1 MFIYT
6 SFTPHHV
13 NLQLIYTSFTPHH
26 ANLHLIY
33 TSCTLH
39 HVNLQL
45 IYSSF
50 TSHLQL
56 SYVPPCE
63 ITTHSHLIYI
73 HHVNLQLIYSYCTLQ
88 LMYSTT
94 HLRLINNP
102 FIARAHPFS
111 SHRLARREVELYD
124 ASVTAKIMKRTLK
137 THLALYCNC
146 PLFRHGSCVGGCACA
161 RACDHKSVHS
171 HAARSTS
178 TVIITVPRPCLA
190 CAALC

>member
-1 MFIYT
+1 M
-6 SFTPHHV
+6 
-13 NLQLIYTSFTPHH
+13 NLQLVT
-26 ANLHLIY
+26 
-33 TSCTLH
+33 
-39 HVNLQL
+39 
-45 IYSSF
+45 YSSF
-50 TSHLQL
+50 TTNVQL
-56 SYVPPCE
+56 TRCIHTSF
-63 ITTHSHLIYI
+63 TTRLLFTPR
-73 HHVNLQLIYSYCTLQ
+73 HVNLQLIYSYCTLQ

-124 ASVTAKIMKRTLK
+124 ATVTAKITKRTPK